1 MPAATGG
8 NGLQVNPLYP
18 FKDRLFLGALAA
30 GPAGALVWVALT
42 GERAGD
48 DGLLAPWPLLML
60 VVVYPVL
67 EELAFRGLVQGLLLR
82 PRWGRYRAGPL
93 SLANVLTT
101 LAFAMSHWP
110 RGSNLLALGVVPPG
124 LIFGYFRERHDG
136 LLSPVLL
143 HGWYNLSVIAL
154 TAAWPA

>member
-1 MPAATGG
+1 M
-8 NGLQVNPLYP
+8 NPLYP
-18 FKDRLFLGALAA
+18 FKDRLFLAALAA
-30 GPAGALVWVALT
+30 GPVGALAWVAVT

-48 DGLLAPWPLLML
+48 GGLLTFWPLLML

-93 SLANVLTT
+93 SVANALTA
-101 LAFAMSHWP
+101 LAFAVSHWP
-110 RGSNLLALGVVPPG
+110 RGGALLAMGVVTPG

-136 LLSPVLL
+136 LWGPILL
-143 HGWYNLSVIAL
+143 HGWYNLCVITV
-154 TAAWPA
+154 TAAWPV